1 MEPRKNE
8 LVKPNGGEGRAEV
21 PDVGRPESSIFN
33 AKGVIQTLE
42 SLMIKV
48 TNEDCTASTVNAACN
63 CAARITDLLRVH
75 LEVERLADSRKK
87 RDR

>member
-1 MEPRKNE
+1 MEPGENE
-8 LVKPNGGEGRAEV
+8 LAKPNGGEGRAQVPEV
-21 PDVGRPESSIFN
+21 RRPEDSIFN

-42 SLMIKV
+42 SLMVKV
-48 TNEDCTASTVNAACN
+48 THEDCTASTVNAACN